1 MSNHFQKSVL
11 IVQEHLPA
19 FRIGFY
25 QMLRERLK
33 EEGINLELVYAPN
46 QRNNFIVS
54 NLDWATPVPIHWLGK
69 RLGWQPVLSLCRNKD
84 LVIIQQETKY
94 LVNPALQLWS
104 RFGGPKIAYWGHG
117 RNFQAASSDSL
128 EERLKKWLSLRVDW
142 WFAYNELSARV
153 VSELGFPEDRITS
166 VDNAIDTTGLIER
179 RKNVTSDELAA
190 IRNQLGLETKNV
202 AVYTGGLYPNKRVSF
217 LLDAAHAIRRQ
228 VPDFELIVIGDGPDR
243 HLVREAASNAPWIH
257 DIGPLGDQDKV
268 PYWALSKLLLMP
280 GGVGLVIL
288 DSFALG
294 VPMITTDTRLHGPE
308 IDYLRNDVNGL
319 LVACGDDSELY
330 AQAVCKL
337 MLDPQR
343 LDVLREGAVASA
355 GEYSIERMVDHFTN
369 GVIAALAAPRV

>member
-46 QRNNFIVS
+46 QRNNFVVG
-54 NLDWATPVPIHWLGK
+54 NLEWATPVPIRWINK
-69 RLGWQPVLSLCRNKD
+69 RLGWQPVLSLCRDKD

-153 VSELGFPEDRITS
+153 VRGLGFPADRITS
-166 VDNAIDTTGLIER
+166 VDNAIDTTGLTER
-179 RKNVTSDELAA
+179 RKNVTDDELAA
-190 IRNQLGLETKNV
+190 IQTQLGLKSENI
-202 AVYTGGLYPNKRVSF
+202 AVYTGGLYPNKRIPF
-217 LLDAAHAIRRQ
+217 LLEAVQAIRRQ
-228 VPDFELIVIGDGPDR
+228 LPDFELIVIGDGPDR
-243 HLVREAASNAPWIH
+243 HLIREAASLLPWIH

-280 GGVGLVIL
+280 GGVGLVLL
-288 DSFALG
+288 DSFVLG
-294 VPMITTDTRLHGPE
+294 VPMVTTDTRLHGPE
-308 IDYLRNDVNGL
+308 ISYLNSGANGL
-319 LVACGDDSELY
+319 LVPCGDDSELY
-330 AQAVCKL
+330 CEAVCKL